1 MKTGTLLLLG
11 GLAFLAV
18 KTGAIGKLSSAVP
31 VSGGGDPIETPI
43 DVYDIE
49 TPTEPILIRR
59 PFWKAH
65 TGRNPILELG
75 VHNNGYPLPGPG
87 EVGNI

>member
-11 GLAFLAV
+11 GLVFLAV

-31 VSGGGDPIETPI
+31 VSGSGDPVETPI
-43 DVYDIE
+43 DVHPVENPHLDIE
-49 TPTEPILIRR
+49 QAWRQEN
-59 PFWKAH
+59 
-65 TGRNPILELG
+65 TGHNPILDLG